1 MRSATISGPRA
12 SWCRK
17 ALRLVRGLAPIVV
30 ACGAIESPSLA
41 QTTSAVGVAK
51 ASEILIKNY
60 DPLVRSVQVV
70 VPAPSGTKSACAKEN
85 TSQNGDWEAYYCRLD
100 RKVLISQRNLDLIE
114 RRFGY
119 EAIATLVAHEMAHA
133 RQHALT
139 GFLSDVA
146 WTAAF
151 DELQA
156 DCIAGV
162 YMRRATPV
170 ELSPSMIE
178 RSKQFLQ
185 SIGDYSFQERDWH
198 GTPQMRGKAF
208 DHGYTKGKLDAC
220 LASGEVNWKRV
231 LEVTPSTVDGVIERA
246 PEILDNLLDK
256 GLKFLN
262 RL

>member
-1 MRSATISGPRA
+1 MRSAITSGPRA
-12 SWCRK
+12 SWRRK
-17 ALRLVRGLAPIVV
+17 ALGVIRRLTPIVV
-30 ACGAIESPSLA
+30 ACGASLSPAVA

-51 ASEILIKNY
+51 ASEYLIKNY
-60 DPLVRSVQVV
+60 DPLVRSVSVV
-70 VPAPSGTKSACAKEN
+70 VPAPPGTQSACAKEN
-85 TSQNGDWEAYYCRLD
+85 KSQNGDWEAYYCRYD
-100 RKVLISQRNLDLIE
+100 RKILISQRNLDLIE
-114 RRFGY
+114 RQFGY

-133 RQHALT
+133 RQHAVT

-146 WTAAF
+146 WTAVF

-170 ELSPSMIE
+170 ELSPSMVE

-185 SIGDYSFQERDWH
+185 AIGDYSFQERNWH

-208 DHGYTKGKLDAC
+208 DHGYTKGNLDAC

-231 LEVTPSTVDGVIERA
+231 LNSTPSTVDGVIERA
-246 PEILDNLLDK
+246 PEILDNLLNK

-262 RL
+262 SL